1 MQSETG
7 GNLGQK
13 IALVSGG
20 GDGIGRATALEFAR
34 RGARVLVADI
44 NLSVAQETANL
55 IKFEGSEAIAVK
67 FDASRP
73 ADVEAT
79 VQAALEAYGA
89 LHFAVNNVASEPL
102 YCRLHEME
110 EEGWDQ
116 VIDESLKSIWLSM
129 KYEIPAIRDSG
140 GGAIVNVASRAG
152 IDSSPGLSAFGAAE
166 AGVLNLSKS
175 AAAEVALENIRINA
189 ISPGG
194 VLTEELAR
202 LCETEPELKRTLGKA
217 HALGRLAVPEEIAG
231 CICFLCSD
239 DASFITGDN
248 MVVDGGGGVLPRM

>member
-1 MQSETG
+1 MQSETA

-44 NLSVAQETANL
+44 DLLVAQETANQ
-55 IKFEGSEAIAVK
+55 IKIAGSEAIALK
-67 FDASRP
+67 SDASKP
-73 ADVEAT
+73 AEVEAT
-79 VQAALEAYGA
+79 VQAALDEYGA
-89 LHFAVNNVASEPL
+89 LHFAVNNVAREPF
-102 YCRLHEME
+102 YCRLHEIE

-116 VIDESLKSIWLSM
+116 IIDESLKSIWLGM

-194 VLTEELAR
+194 VLTEDLAR
-202 LCETEPELKRTLGKA
+202 LCETEPELKRALGKA
-217 HALGRLAVPEEIAG
+217 HALGRLAAPQEIAG
-231 CICFLCSD
+231 CIAFLCSD